1 MLDATSKVKN
11 GLYNP
16 NPQNV
21 ACDTIPL
28 IYPPSHQPE

>member
-28 IYPPSHQPE
+28 TYTPSHQPE